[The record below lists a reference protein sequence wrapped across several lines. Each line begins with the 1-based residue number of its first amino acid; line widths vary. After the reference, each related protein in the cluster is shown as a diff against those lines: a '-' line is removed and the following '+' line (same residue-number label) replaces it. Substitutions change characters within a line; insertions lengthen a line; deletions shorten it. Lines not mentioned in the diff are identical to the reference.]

1 MNIPINID
9 KSSSKPMYLQVF
21 EEIKKLIENGELKPG
36 QKLPPIRKL
45 AQHLEVNTVTVV
57 SAYRQLENNGNAYS
71 KGGSGTYVSVK
82 EEGFSKEELN
92 AEKFKLD
99 FATAWISP
107 ENFPVADFKIAI
119 DKVLDKEKGKAFLYD
134 DSEGFIPL
142 RIEINKYL
150 LENGIKSDYKNI
162 QIVSGA
168 QQGIDIIAKSLI
180 DYEDC
185 VVVENPTYMGAVSSF
200 NSRGAKLLP
209 VEINKDGID
218 LDKLQKVIKVN
229 PVKLIYVMPS
239 FHNPT
244 GICYDEKVKQK
255 LLDIAYQAG
264 CYVVEDDYLS
274 DIDFGNGRVK
284 TLKELDKNDIV
295 IYIKSFSKIFMP
307 GLRLGFMIIP
317 KTLQDNI
324 SKAKY
329 ITDISTSGFIQRSF
343 YEYFNMGAWKKQ
355 LIEIQKIYLAKYNL
369 MIKLI
374 DKYMS
379 KELEFLVP
387 NGGLNLWCRLPKKL
401 TSDLLYSE
409 AKKVGI
415 NFVPGNLFFMD
426 HKPSEYFRLSFAAIE
441 IGEMEEKFK
450 ELCEFFDTFIN
461 ANHSSDYNYDWF
473 MKFI

>member
-9 KSSSKPMYLQVF
+9 KFSSVPMYLQVF
-21 EEIKKLIENGELKPG
+21 EEIKKLIENEELKPG

-45 AQHLEVNTVTVV
+45 AGQLEVNTVTIV
-57 SAYRQLENNGNAYS
+57 SAYRHLENSGHVYS

-82 EEGFSKEELN
+82 EEQFSKDDIG

-99 FATAWISP
+99 FATAWLSP
-107 ENFPVADFKIAI
+107 ENFPVSDFKIAI
-119 DKVLDKEKGKAFLYD
+119 DKVLDKEKGKAFLFD

-142 RIEINKYL
+142 RIEISKYL
-150 LENGIKSDYKNI
+150 AENGIKSDYNNI

-180 DYEDC
+180 DYDDC
-185 VVVENPTYMGAVSSF
+185 VIVENPTYMGAVSSF
-200 NSRGAKLLP
+200 NSRGAKLIS
-209 VEINKDGID
+209 VELNKDGID
-218 LDKLQKVIKVN
+218 LDKLKKVIKVN
-229 PVKLIYVMPS
+229 RVKLIYVMPN

-244 GICYDEKVKQK
+244 GICYDENVKLK
-255 LLDIAYQAG
+255 LLEMAYEAG

-274 DIDFGNGRVK
+274 DIDFGNGRFK

-317 KTLQDNI
+317 RTLQDNI

-355 LIEIQKIYLAKYNL
+355 LMYIQKIYLEKYNL
-369 MIKLI
+369 MLNLI
-374 DKYMS
+374 NKYMPN
-379 KELEFLVP
+379 ELDYSIP
-387 NGGLNLWCRLPKKL
+387 DGGLNLWCRLPKRL
-401 TSDLLYSE
+401 TSDLLYAE
-409 AKKVGI
+409 AKKIGI

-441 IGEMEEKFK
+441 VCEMEEKVK
-450 ELCEFFDTFIN
+450 ELCEFLDAFIK
-461 ANHSSDYNYDWF
+461 ANNSSDYNYDWF